1 MDRLLLNQVGRG
13 FCFSA
18 RRKVLNLFPSSFA
31 VNRGAIGK
39 INVTGLKKPTA
50 NLMKPKNRTIGKRAA
65 ATGTKLT
72 DKKWDAILQTTD
84 IAALIEKSTTA
95 NKEEV
100 PSVSVTAPVIPPTT
114 TTTITENKKTAMKSD
129 AKENLTAKPSKIK
142 EPRTYDNIK
151 DKKVKPV
158 LVQEQDKIVAPVLRP
173 VATVPPLLA
182 AKTETK
188 SAGKAPLPAL
198 VKGVRVN
205 RRFELMMKYRN
216 KCTKK

>member
-1 MDRLLLNQVGRG
+1 M
-13 FCFSA
+13 S
-18 RRKVLNLFPSSFA
+18 
-31 VNRGAIGK
+31 RGAIGK

-95 NKEEV
+95 HKEEQ
-100 PSVSVTAPVIPPTT
+100 PSVSVTAPVIPS
-114 TTTITENKKTAMKSD
+114 TTTITDNKKTAIKSD

-188 SAGKAPLPAL
+188 TAGKAPLPAL